1 MNAMKNIFVSLILL
15 LAVTSISFAQE
26 IDKNRRETRSE
37 RKSNKKKEV
46 KNLLEDKTFV
56 FKPTHAIPMG
66 GGNIYLNHSYDAEV
80 NGDTLISYLPFFG
93 VAYHAEYGGRQSAL
107 DFTQPVKNLDLKT
120 TNKGYQVSVDVKNK
134 MDHLTY
140 TFFVSEQGYA
150 TLNVNST
157 NRQSISFYGTIE
169 AVRNDN

>member
-1 MNAMKNIFVSLILL
+1 MKNIIVSLILL
-15 LAVTSISFAQE
+15 FAVTSLSFAQE
-26 IDKNRRETRSE
+26 IETDRRETRSE
-37 RKSNKKKEV
+37 RKKNKKEEV

-56 FKPTHAIPMG
+56 FKPTHALPMG

-80 NGDTLISYLPFFG
+80 KGDTLISYLPFFG

-107 DFTQPVKNLDLKT
+107 DFTQPVENLDLKT

-140 TFFVSEQGYA
+140 TFFVSEQGSA

-157 NRQSISFYGTIE
+157 NRQSISFYGSIE
-169 AVRNDN
+169 EAGKDK